1 MEQFIILGLVPGTD
15 IEIGFGTIAVVTAV
29 STLIYLIHLLVKEER
44 YLKQQ
49 IIDSIN
55 SRAI

>member
-1 MEQFIILGLVPGTD
+1 MEQFIILGIVPGTD
-15 IEIGFGTIAVVTAV
+15 IQIGFGTVAATVAMVTV
-29 STLIYLIHLLVKEER
+29 IYLVHLLVKEER